1 MIHMNQTLKMVTFS
15 LMAAGIFSCKSP
27 ENKEGAQG
35 GTDTTAVAGAD
46 STSELNP
53 ANFEATIDGK
63 KTGLYTLKNSNGMR
77 VAITSYGGR
86 IVGLWVPDK
95 SGKPT
100 DVVIGLGSAEG
111 YEKATEAYLGA
122 TIGRYGNRIAH
133 ARFKLDGKEY
143 TLAANNGPN
152 NLHGGKKGFQY
163 VVWDAVQPNDSTVE
177 LSYTSPDMEEGFPGE
192 LKVKVTYSVTSDNAI
207 KMDYSA
213 QTNKNTVV
221 NLTNHAY
228 FNLNGE
234 GSGDILKHTAQ
245 IYADTYTPV
254 DATLIPTGKL
264 EPVAGTPFDFTKP
277 ETIGARIGA
286 DNVQLKYGRGYD
298 HNYVLNG
305 TKGAYG
311 LTHAATFTGDQSG
324 VVMDIYTQEPGLQ
337 FYSGNFNEGKNTLKS
352 GAKDIHRGAFCAETQ
367 HFPDSPNHP
376 AFPSVVLKPGATY
389 HTVSYYKFSVK
400 Q

>member
-1 MIHMNQTLKMVTFS
+1 MNQTLKMAALVV
-15 LMAAGIFSCKSP
+15 LAAGAVACTNP
-27 ENKEGAQG
+27 ENKAETQNTSDSTGVA
-35 GTDTTAVAGAD
+35 GTDSTGA
-46 STSELNP
+46 LNP

-63 KTGLYTLKNSNGMR
+63 KTGLYTLKNNDGMR

-95 SGKPT
+95 SGKST
-100 DVVIGLGSAEG
+100 DVVIGLNSVDG
-111 YEKATEAYLGA
+111 YQNATEAYLGA
-122 TIGRYGNRIAH
+122 TIGRYGNRIAK

-163 VVWDAVQPNDSTVE
+163 VVWDAAQPNDSTLE
-177 LSYTSPDMEEGFPGE
+177 LSYVSPDMEEGFPGE
-192 LKVKVTYSVTSDNAI
+192 LKVKVTYSLTSDNAI
-207 KMDYSA
+207 KMEYQA
-213 QTNKNTVV
+213 TTNKNTIV

-234 GSGDILKHTAQ
+234 GSGDILQQTAQ
-245 IYADTYTPV
+245 IYADKYTPV
-254 DATLIPTGKL
+254 DSTLIPTGKL
-264 EPVAGTPFDFTKP
+264 DPVAGTPFDFTKP
-277 ETIGARIGA
+277 VAIGARIGE
-286 DNVQLKYGRGYD
+286 DDTQLKYGRGYD

-305 TKGAYG
+305 TKGDYG

-324 VVMDIYTQEPGLQ
+324 IVMDIYTQEPGLQ

-367 HFPDSPNHP
+367 HFPDSPNQP
-376 AFPSVVLKPGATY
+376 AFPSVELKPGATY

-400 Q
+400 K

>member
-1 MIHMNQTLKMVTFS
+1 MNQTLKTAALVV
-15 LMAAGIFSCKSP
+15 LAAGAIACNNP
-27 ENKEGAQG
+27 ENNEETQKTADSAQ
-35 GTDTTAVAGAD
+35 VAGAD
-46 STSELNP
+46 SSGALNP

-63 KTGLYTLKNSNGMR
+63 KTGLYTLKNNNGMR

-86 IVGLWVPDK
+86 IVGLWVPDR
-95 SGKPT
+95 SGKST
-100 DVVIGLGSAEG
+100 DVVIGLNSVDG
-111 YEKATEAYLGA
+111 YRNATEAYLGA
-122 TIGRYGNRIAH
+122 TIGRYGNRIAK
-133 ARFKLDGKEY
+133 ARFKLDGREY

-163 VVWDAVQPNDSTVE
+163 VVWDAAQPNDSTLE

-192 LKVKVTYSVTSDNAI
+192 LKVKVTYSVTADNAI
-207 KMDYSA
+207 KMEYQATSS
-213 QTNKNTVV
+213 KNTIV

-234 GSGDILKHTAQ
+234 GSGDILQQTAQ
-245 IYADTYTPV
+245 IYADQYTPV
-254 DATLIPTGKL
+254 DSTLIPTGKL
-264 EPVAGTPFDFTKP
+264 DPVAGTPFDFTKP
-277 ETIGARIGA
+277 VAIGARIGE
-286 DNVQLKYGRGYD
+286 DNTQLKYGRGYD

-305 TKGAYG
+305 TKGDYG

-324 VVMDIYTQEPGLQ
+324 IVMDIYTQEPGLQ

-367 HFPDSPNHP
+367 HFPDSPNQP
-376 AFPSVVLKPGATY
+376 AFPSVELKPGTAY

-400 Q
+400 

>member
-1 MIHMNQTLKMVTFS
+1 MINMNQTFK
-15 LMAAGIFSCKSP
+15 MAAMAVLAAGTISCNTPP
-27 ENKEGAQG
+27 ENKEAAQG
-35 GTDTTAVAGAD
+35 ASGSTQVTDGD
-46 STSELNP
+46 STGALNP

-63 KTGLYTLKNSNGMR
+63 KTGLYTLKNQNGMR

-95 SGKPT
+95 TGKPT
-100 DVVIGLGSAEG
+100 DVVIGLNSVDG
-111 YEKATEAYLGA
+111 YQKATEAYLGA
-122 TIGRYGNRIAH
+122 TIGRYGNRIAK

-152 NLHGGKKGFQY
+152 SLHGGKKGFQY
-163 VVWDAVQPNDSTVE
+163 VVWDATQPNDSTVE

-192 LKVKVTYSVTSDNAI
+192 LKVKVTYSLTADNAI
-207 KMDYSA
+207 KMDYQA
-213 QTNKNTVV
+213 ETNKNTIV

-234 GSGDILKHTAQ
+234 GSGDILQHTAQ
-245 IYADTYTPV
+245 IYADKYTPV
-254 DATLIPTGKL
+254 DATLIPSGKL
-264 EPVAGTPFDFTKP
+264 EPVAATPFDFTKP
-277 ETIGARIGA
+277 VAIGARIGE
-286 DNVQLKYGRGYD
+286 DNTQLKYGKGYD

-305 TKGAYG
+305 TKGDYG

-324 VVMDIYTQEPGLQ
+324 IVMDIYTQEPGLQ

-367 HFPDSPNHP
+367 HFPDSPNQP
-376 AFPSVVLKPGATY
+376 AFPSVELKPGTAY

-400 Q
+400 

>member
-1 MIHMNQTLKMVTFS
+1 MNQTLKMAALAF
-15 LMAAGIFSCKSP
+15 LAAGAISCNNP
-27 ENKEGAQG
+27 GNNEGAQE
-35 GTDTTAVAGAD
+35 TPDTTRVAGAD
-46 STSELNP
+46 SAGALDP
-53 ANFEATIDGK
+53 ASFEATIDGK
-63 KTGLYTLKNSNGMR
+63 KTGLYTLKNANGMR

-100 DVVIGLGSAEG
+100 DVVIGLNSAEG
-111 YEKATEAYLGA
+111 YQKATEAYLGA
-122 TIGRYGNRIAH
+122 TIGRYGNRIAK

-152 NLHGGKKGFQY
+152 SLHGGKKGFQY
-163 VVWDAVQPNDSTVE
+163 VVWDAVQPNDSTLE

-192 LKVKVTYSVTSDNAI
+192 LKVNVTYSVTSDNAV
-207 KMDYSA
+207 KMEYKA
-213 QTNKNTVV
+213 TTNKNTVV

-234 GSGDILKHTAQ
+234 GSGDILQHTAQ
-245 IYADTYTPV
+245 IYADQYTPV
-254 DATLIPTGKL
+254 DSTLIPTGKL
-264 EPVAGTPFDFTKP
+264 EPVAGTPFDFTNP
-277 ETIGARIGA
+277 VTIGARIGE

-298 HNYVLNG
+298 HNYVLKG

-324 VVMDIYTQEPGLQ
+324 IVMDIYTQEPGLQ

-367 HFPDSPNHP
+367 HFPDSPNQP
-376 AFPSVVLKPGATY
+376 AFPSVELKPGATY

-400 Q
+400 P